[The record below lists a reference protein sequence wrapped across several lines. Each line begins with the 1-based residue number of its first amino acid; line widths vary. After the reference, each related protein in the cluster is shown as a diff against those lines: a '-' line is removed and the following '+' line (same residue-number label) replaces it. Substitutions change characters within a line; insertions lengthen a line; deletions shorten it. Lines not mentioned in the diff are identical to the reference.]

1 MKKSVCVTAL
11 WEIKI
16 LRPIAPNSEL
26 CNIRECI
33 VRALNPRSH
42 NSACSNVTVIAVMQT
57 FPPSTDA
64 WVRQPSFPVNDL
76 QANNSHEKQKRN
88 TCILLEK
95 LLIRFGYLDRIGFL
109 SENSWILFFLGFK
122 GLFLEIGSYFQF
134 TRGFDALYWP
144 YDVGAL
150 VYSKPYWHING
161 PAFMSLTYSNSQ
173 LQPPFYFRAYVYVH
187 TYYAL

>member
-1 MKKSVCVTAL
+1 MYSVWKITCFLCSLNQPKICKIFFFLECLWCVYKIFILRGSKEIRLFSLCSDRTGLNWDHCSIKKSLCVTAL

-95 LLIRFGYLDRIGFL
+95 LLIHFGHLDHIHLRIK
-109 SENSWILFFLGFK
+109 N
-122 GLFLEIGSYFQF
+122 F
-134 TRGFDALYWP
+134 TRFISLSLKGGF
-144 YDVGAL
+144 
-150 VYSKPYWHING
+150 
-161 PAFMSLTYSNSQ
+161 
-173 LQPPFYFRAYVYVH
+173 
-187 TYYAL
+187 